1 MLDDKTMATDV
12 NVEMTVPSDTT
23 YLSKVRKVVIDIVGA
38 GMFSPVKAN
47 LIALAVDEAVA
58 NIMEHAYSQDRGGD
72 ANDRKEIL
80 IIFRA
85 DARQFEVRIRDCGAT
100 FDPRSAPDAD
110 VHENVKQGRKG
121 GLGIFLMRRI
131 MDEINYT
138 FKQGVHNELQM
149 IKYVDEGAEKTK
161 STVDSGSS
169 RGS

>member
-1 MLDDKTMATDV
+1 MATDV

-23 YLSKVRKVVIDIVGA
+23 YLCKVRQAVIDIVGT

-58 NIMEHAYSQDRGGD
+58 NIMEHAYSQERGGD
-72 ANDRKEIL
+72 PNVRKDIQ
-80 IIFRA
+80 IIMKSDGRK
-85 DARQFEVRIRDCGAT
+85 FEVLIRDRGAT
-100 FDPRSAPDAD
+100 FDPRVVAD
-110 VHENVKQGRKG
+110 VDVREHVKQGRKG

-149 IKYVDEGAEKTK
+149 IKYVDDSAVKTK
-161 STVDSGSS
+161 SSVDHDN
-169 RGS
+169 RGK